1 MLVSTGQEAEAGF
14 QRVQG
19 QPRLQSKTL
28 NPKANP
34 TVPQDTPMQSAFTHS
49 LKTAPGVQHT
59 LLTLVT
65 MTMELGP
72 TQASVHKHKL
82 NPGLQMLPP
91 FDLVKP
97 STNLWESHSG
107 GTGRFRDN
115 QHWLFL
121 WLKNG
126 KILAPQWG
134 NGNSWLSYHSPRW
147 ILKHAFLFLFFFWG
161 GGQVL

>member
-1 MLVSTGQEAEAGF
+1 MSGYGYVLVPKQSCWSQEMLVSTGQGAEAGS

-28 NPKANP
+28 NPQTNP
-34 TVPQDTPMQSAFTHS
+34 TIPQDTPMQSAFTHS
-49 LKTAPGVQHT
+49 LKTPPGVQNT

-72 TQASVHKHKL
+72 SQALVHKHKL

-91 FDLVKP
+91 FDPVKP
-97 STNLWESHSG
+97 SMNLWESHSG

-115 QHWLFL
+115 QHWWFR
-121 WLKNG
+121 WFKNG
-126 KILAPQWG
+126 KTLAPQ
-134 NGNSWLSYHSPRW
+134 
-147 ILKHAFLFLFFFWG
+147 
-161 GGQVL
+161 